1 MAAVVEQ
8 IAAMVLAVLVEV
20 LAAAWAVL
28 RNLVVLAVLV
38 ERLVQRELEA
48 TALAAIILLAL
59 VAVLVVADQ
68 ALPIIIVVTMLVAV
82 EEGVFSPEL
91 AALTAAGAVL
101 EAPLVTLVQVI
112 ILQTATLISEVAA
125 VVVAGAHQ
133 AERVIRLVKTTLEV
147 LVALLYQALLQQEP
161 IAGLYTAPSCND
173 MLVGWDICDN
183 DLANTTGDS
192 LLLRLSDLGLY

>member
-1 MAAVVEQ
+1 LLAVAAVVEQ

-68 ALPIIIVVTMLVAV
+68 ALPILIVVTMLVAV
-82 EEGVFSPEL
+82 EEGVFSPGL

-125 VVVAGAHQ
+125 VAVAGAHQ
-133 AERVIRLVKTTLEV
+133 AERVIRLVKTTL
-147 LVALLYQALLQQEP
+147 VAL
-161 IAGLYTAPSCND
+161 AGLQFLEP
-173 MLVGWDICDN
+173 
-183 DLANTTGDS
+183 
-192 LLLRLSDLGLY
+192 LLHSTIAEQFMGVSRNGISQARHSSGCISKRHRI